1 MGKKERIVVGLD
13 VGSKKVATIVGKI
26 SEQEVEVIGVGV
38 SESRGVLHGSIV
50 DLQGTKEAIKESVRS
65 AEMMSAVD
73 IDSAWISI
81 SGVNIRS
88 FNSRGMV
95 AVTGKNREITK
106 KDKER
111 VIEAAKAVSIPPD
124 IEIIQFL
131 PQEFIVDNMPG
142 ILEPVGMTGIR
153 LEVNVHIITNSIT
166 ATSNLVKCVTE
177 SGISVKGIVPSS
189 IASAEAVLTQD
200 EKFLGV
206 AVVDIGAGITDVAI
220 YERGFLWHTFT
231 LPIGGSHFT
240 NDIAIGLRTPIPEAE
255 KIKRKWGATP
265 PSLEEDDN
273 IEVARVGGGQP
284 KIYSKKVLWEI
295 IQSRAEELFKWI
307 YEEIKRM
314 GMEKSLN
321 TGVVITGGTSLL
333 EGIQEIAED
342 VFNLPVRKG
351 SPMGVT
357 GLEES
362 VSSPEFSTAVGLLF
376 FEKKGI
382 YQAGGEGFFKKLM
395 SRIF

>member
-1 MGKKERIVVGLD
+1 MGRKDRVVVGLD
-13 VGSKKVATIVGKI
+13 VGSKKIATSVGRI
-26 SEQEVEVIGVGV
+26 SEQEIEIVGVGAV
-38 SESRGVLHGSIV
+38 ESSGVLHGSIV
-50 DLQGTKEAIKESVRS
+50 DLQATRERIKESVRN
-65 AEMMSAVD
+65 AEMMSAID
-73 IDSAWISI
+73 IDSAWVSI

-95 AVTGKNREITK
+95 AVSGKDKEITK
-106 KDKER
+106 RDKER

-131 PQEFIVDNMPG
+131 PQEFIVDNQPG

-166 ATSNLVKCVTE
+166 ATSNLIKCVTD
-177 SGISVKGIVPSS
+177 SGINIKGIVPSS
-189 IASAEAVLTQD
+189 IASAEAVLTPD

-231 LPIGGSHFT
+231 LPIGGAHFT

-255 KIKRKWGATP
+255 KIKKKWGAS
-265 PSLEEDDN
+265 PSTLEEDDN
-273 IEVARVGGGQP
+273 IEVARVGGGPP

-295 IQSRAEELFKWI
+295 IQSRAEELFKMI
-307 YEEIKRM
+307 YDEIKRM
-314 GMEKSLN
+314 GMDKSLN

-333 EGIQEIAED
+333 EGILEIAED
-342 VFNLPVRKG
+342 VFNLPVRRG
-351 SPMGVT
+351 TPMGIT

-376 FEKKGI
+376 FERKGI
-382 YQAGGEGFFKKLM
+382 YKTGGEGFLRKLM